1 MPIFSVTSLGCKVNS
16 TEGLSL
22 AESLQQHQWTRANKE
37 QTPDLIVLNTCC
49 VTTVAMRK
57 SRQALRRLIRNAPH
71 AAVCV
76 AGCYS
81 TYHRDALQNILAEL
95 GLCEQ
100 RTLVVG
106 HHDDVAAQVDE
117 FLQRIARAP
126 RQPDVDPDNPH
137 ARPDGQS
144 PATLKAR
151 RAQSVGAAG
160 TSHLPDYSIDP
171 SHQRAF
177 VKIQDGCDAFCSYC
191 IVAYTRCT
199 LYSKPVAEILD
210 QCKRLIDSGHREIVL
225 CGIFLGAFGRSTS
238 IRKNWTHP
246 TADPLS
252 ELVEQ
257 IADLPGL
264 WRVRLSSLEPLD
276 LTDRLLRLASEHP
289 VVAPHFH
296 LPLQSGSSEI
306 LHRMN
311 RQYTAEQFCEAAD
324 RLNETLDRPALT
336 TDVIVGFP
344 GESDEDFQQTIAVAR
359 RAKFAKMHIFPL
371 SPIEPTLA
379 YQRRNEMPPRAV
391 IQDRIAQL
399 NEVEAELA
407 AAYRSQFVGTTTQAL
422 VESVK
427 AGQAKLMTDR
437 YRTIETPLPKT
448 PIAPSDLVTARIT
461 RVTDSGLQGEI
472 CG

>member
-1 MPIFSVTSLGCKVNS
+1 MSIFSVTSLGCKVNS

-22 AESLQQHQWTRANKE
+22 AETLLQRQWTRAGKDE
-37 QTPDLIVLNTCC
+37 TPDLIVLNTCC

-81 TYHRDALQNILAEL
+81 TYHRDALREILSEL

-100 RTLVVG
+100 QTLVVG
-106 HHDDVAAQVDE
+106 HHDDVASQVDA
-117 FLQRIARAP
+117 FLQRIANAP
-126 RQPDVDPDNPH
+126 GTAEGSPNRCDD
-137 ARPDGQS
+137 RRESES

-151 RAQSVGAAG
+151 RAQAVGSAG
-160 TSHLPDYSIDP
+160 TTHLPDYSIDP

-191 IVAYTRCT
+191 IVTYTRPA
-199 LYSKPVAEILD
+199 LYSKPASDILD
-210 QCKRLIDSGHREIVL
+210 QCKRLNDTGHREIVL
-225 CGIFLGAFGRSTS
+225 CGIFLGAYGRSTS

-296 LPLQSGSSEI
+296 LPLQSGSTEI

-344 GESDEDFQQTIAVAR
+344 GESDDDFAQTMAVAR
-359 RAKFAKMHIFPL
+359 RAGFAKIHIFPL

-379 YQRRNEMPPRAV
+379 YARRNEMPPREV

-399 NEVEAELA
+399 RIVEAELA
-407 AAYRSQFVGTTTQAL
+407 ATYRSQFVGTTTQAL

-437 YRTIETPLPKT
+437 YLTINTPLPKKT
-448 PIAPSDLVTARIT
+448 IAPSDLVTARIT
-461 RVTDSGLQGEI
+461 EVTDSGLRGEI
-472 CG
+472 CE